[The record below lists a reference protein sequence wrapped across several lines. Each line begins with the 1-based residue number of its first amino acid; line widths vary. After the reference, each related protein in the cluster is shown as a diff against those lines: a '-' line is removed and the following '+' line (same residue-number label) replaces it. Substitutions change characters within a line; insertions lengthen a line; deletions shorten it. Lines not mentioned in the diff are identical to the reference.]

1 MKTLEVEVMD
11 IRKITGDGN
20 LKAFAD
26 VKVGGSL
33 LIKGVCVMNG
43 KKGVFVSMP
52 RKATKDGRWLDV
64 LEPEDDLRDEIAE
77 KVLRSY
83 DLETDGVKN

>member
-1 MKTLEVEVMD
+1 MKTVEVEVVD
-11 IRKITGDGN
+11 IRKITRDGN

-33 LIKGVCVMNG
+33 LIKGICIMNG
-43 KKGVFVSMP
+43 KKGIFVSMP
-52 RKATKDGRWLDV
+52 RKVTKDGRWLDV
-64 LEPEDDLRDEIAE
+64 LEPDEALRDEIEE
-77 KVLRSY
+77 KVMRSY

>member
-1 MKTLEVEVMD
+1 MQTLDVQVVD
-11 IRKITGDGN
+11 IRKVTGNGN

-52 RKATKDGRWLDV
+52 RKAAKDGRWLDM
-64 LEPEDDLRDEIAE
+64 LEPEAALRQEIE
-77 KVLRSY
+77 DKVLESY
-83 DLETDGVKN
+83 DLETDGVKK